1 MKLSVEIYT
10 VSEAFGDYKAVELI
24 KQAGFDALDYSYYY
38 NKECDEILGDNYRKY
53 AENLRAHLD
62 SVGIVCNQAHSPFT
76 FQYGMKMDESEKKY
90 LWTLRALESAAI
102 LGAENIVVHAR
113 TVPEGVDFEEY
124 NVEYYR
130 SFLPYCEKFGI
141 RIAVE
146 NLFRK
151 DSKSGRIIGKLG
163 TPEELSSIIKKINS
177 PWVVA
182 CVDTGHASL
191 TGCEP
196 ENFISAMDSDI
207 LKSLHVHDNDG
218 LDDRHTLP
226 YLANLNWN
234 SIMTALKKIGY
245 EGDLTLEIVKFLD
258 CFPNELLPDA
268 LKFAAAVGRQLISIY
283 EKA

>member
-53 AENLRAHLD
+53 AEDLRAHLD
-62 SVGIVCNQAHSPFT
+62 SVGIVCNQAHAPFT
-76 FQYGMKMDESEKKY
+76 FQYGMKMDASEKKY
-90 LWTLRALESAAI
+90 LWTLRAIESAAI

-113 TVPEGVDFEEY
+113 TVPDGVDFEEY

-130 SFLPYCEKFGI
+130 SLIPYCEKFGI

-151 DSKSGRIIGKLG
+151 DPKTGRIIGKLG
-163 TPEELSSIIKKINS
+163 SPKELGGIVRRINS

-182 CVDTGHASL
+182 CVDVGHASL
-191 TGCEP
+191 TGYEP
-196 ENFISAMDSDI
+196 EDFISRMDSEI
-207 LKSLHVHDNDG
+207 LKCIHIQDNDH
-218 LDDRHTLP
+218 LDDRHMLP
-226 YLANLNWN
+226 YLAELNWKDV
-234 SIMTALKKIGY
+234 MTALKKIGY
-245 EGDLTLEIVKFLD
+245 KGDLTLEIVKYLSR
-258 CFPNELLPDA
+258 FPKELLPDA
-268 LKFAAAVGRQLISIY
+268 LKFAAKVGRYLISIY